1 MKSAFVRIAVSLA
14 LTLLLAHAALSWQV
28 SYGLQPFGSFSGGPF
43 DIVNNQDLN
52 VHFAI
57 PVLNKAGRGLPF
69 NYSDGYDSTIWSI
82 QNSAWTPANQWGWPV
97 GGFAPSFGYVYYDVT
112 QGSCISGGQTYYYNI
127 YSYWNFAQPSNPG
140 YITPFSFTL
149 SDASVGTPCT
159 GAPPYSATATATDG
173 SGVTI
178 SATAQPSATIY
189 YPSGNTLSPS
199 LYWGGNPTTLT
210 DTNGNQISGTVPS
223 NRIITDTLGTTAITA
238 QGQGTPSSP
247 VTFQY
252 TNAAGTTSTVTVKRH
267 HRLPANVREPSE
279 QHHSAG
285 QYIVQLH
292 V

>member
-1 MKSAFVRIAVSLA
+1 MRRPNMKSAFVRIAVSLA

-82 QNSAWTPANQWGWPV
+82 QHSAWTPANQWGWTV
-97 GGFAPSFGYVYYDVT
+97 GRGA
-112 QGSCISGGQTYYYNI
+112 
-127 YSYWNFAQPSNPG
+127 
-140 YITPFSFTL
+140 
-149 SDASVGTPCT
+149 CT
-159 GAPPYSATATATDG
+159 RSTRHHPPALHS
-173 SGVTI
+173 
-178 SATAQPSATIY
+178 PSA
-189 YPSGNTLSPS
+189 NTLSPS
-199 LYWGGNPTTLT
+199 LYWGRHPTTLT

-223 NRIITDTLGTTAITA
+223 IRIITDTLGTPAITA

-252 TNAAGTTSTVTVKRH
+252 TNAAGTTSTVTVNYTAYTVQTNFGCSGITDYPPTSANLVSSIT
-267 HRLPANVREPSE
+267 LPDNTSYSFTYEVT
-279 QHHSAG
+279 
-285 QYIVQLH
+285 
-292 V
+292 

>member
-1 MKSAFVRIAVSLA
+1 MRRPNMKSAFVRIAVSLA

-112 QGSCISGGQTYYYNI
+112 QGSCTSGGQTYYYNI
-127 YSYWNFAQPSNPG
+127 YSYWNFAQPSSPG
-140 YITPFSFTL
+140 YITPFSFTV

-159 GAPPYSATATATDG
+159 GAPPYSATATANDG

-178 SATAQPSATIY
+178 SANAQPSATITF
-189 YPSGNTLSPS
+189 PSGNTL
-199 LYWGGNPTTLT
+199 NPPLNSASAAGTLT
-210 DTNGNQISGTVPS
+210 DTNGNQITATLPS
-223 NRIITDTLGTTAITA
+223 NTHLTDTLGQTVTVAGSGTAASPITW
-238 QGQGTPSSP
+238 
-247 VTFQY
+247 TF
-252 TNAAGTTSTVTVKRH
+252 TSAAGTSVTVQ
-267 HRLPANVREPSE
+267 ANFTTFT
-279 QHHSAG
+279 
-285 QYIVQLH
+285 VQTK
-292 V
+292 

>member
-1 MKSAFVRIAVSLA
+1 MLAPFIFIFLVCYSLQ
-14 LTLLLAHAALSWQV
+14 L
-28 SYGLQPFGSFSGGPF
+28 FGSFIDIPL
-43 DIVNNQDLN
+43 DIVYDQDLK
-52 VHFAI
+52 VHFEI
-57 PVLNKAGRGLPF
+57 PVLCKAGLRLPLS
-69 NYSDGYDSTIWSI
+69 YSDRYDSTIRSI

-112 QGSCISGGQTYYYNI
+112 QGSCTSGGQTYYYNI
-127 YSYWNFAQPSNPG
+127 YSYWNFAQPSSPG

-252 TNAAGTTSTVTVKRH
+252 TNAAGTTSTVTVNYTAYTVQTNFGCSGITDY
-267 HRLPANVREPSE
+267 PPTSANLVS
-279 QHHSAG
+279 S
-285 QYIVQLH
+285 ITL
-292 V
+292 